1 MGNGA
6 DAGARLEKQLGLLD
20 VYAICTGAMF
30 ASGFFLLPGI
40 AAANAG
46 PSVILAYLVSS
57 ILMVPAMYSIAELS
71 SAMPRAAGTYF
82 FIHRSMGPFAGT
94 IGGLGAW
101 LVLVAKSAFALVG
114 MGAYLSLF
122 VEVPVRP
129 LAIALVVAFGAL
141 NIVGAKETA
150 RLQVWLVVALVT
162 IMAFFIANGAVD
174 MVTGDAAVEGSFRP
188 FFPFGLDGLVS
199 TIGLVF
205 ISYAGLT
212 KVSSAAEEISDLD
225 RNLPLGMILA
235 LLTVGAIYT
244 LGVTVLVGVIP
255 PEALRDDL
263 TPVATAGQLIFDWMP
278 GQIGL
283 GLVVLAAMLA
293 FASTGN
299 AGILTAS
306 RYPLAMARDRLLWKG
321 FDRLGRFGTPTVGV
335 VVTCSLMVAAI
346 LFLDVERLASLGSAF
361 LLLLFAFI
369 NLSVILMRESRM
381 TSYAPGYRSPLY
393 PWMQIAGFL
402 STFGLIFTLGVF
414 YVAFILAIV
423 ALSYVWYRLYVRERV
438 PRRGAIYGVFR
449 RLGEIH
455 DEGVDEEL
463 WSILQERGASEG
475 DSFDELVARA
485 RVIDLDRAV
494 DLDGVIDRVAGEL
507 AGRLDHTADD
517 VATAV
522 ELAASRGIVPERAPV
537 VVYDLQM
544 DGIASSE
551 VVLVRA
557 RRGVPVAGAGRF
569 PGTGAVVGEP
579 TEQDTVRAL
588 LFLVT
593 PDGAATQHLR
603 LLAQLV
609 SMVEVPG
616 FARAWDRARD
626 DQELLETLLRDERF
640 ATFVVGDPG
649 PPSRMVD
656 KRLREVDF
664 PGDTLVAMVRRGD
677 RTIVP
682 DGQTLLREG
691 DRLTIIGSPADV
703 ALLRRD
709 DAEDGG

>member
-1 MGNGA
+1 VGTEPKA
-6 DAGARLEKQLGLLD
+6 ESLLQKRLGLMD

-46 PSVILAYLVSS
+46 PAVILAYLVSS
-57 ILMVPAMYSIAELS
+57 LLMVPAMYSIAELS

-82 FIHRSMGPFAGT
+82 FIHRSMGPLAGT
-94 IGGLGAW
+94 VGGLGAW
-101 LVLVAKSAFALVG
+101 LVLIAKSAFALVG

-122 VEVPVRP
+122 VEFPARP
-129 LAIALVVAFGAL
+129 LAIALTVAFGVL
-141 NIVGAKETA
+141 NIIGAKETA
-150 RLQVWLVVALVT
+150 RLQVWLVVTLVA
-162 IMAFFIANGAVD
+162 IMTFFIANGLLDVAA
-174 MVTGDAAVEGSFRP
+174 GDANVSGSFRP
-188 FFPFGLDGLVS
+188 FFPFGIEGFVS

-212 KVSSAAEEISDLD
+212 KVSSAAEEIRDLD

-244 LGVTVLVGVIP
+244 LGVTVLVAVLP
-255 PEALRDDL
+255 PAELRDDL
-263 TPVATAGQLIFDWMP
+263 TPVASAGELVFDWMP
-278 GQIGL
+278 GLLGL
-283 GLVVLAAMLA
+283 GLIVVAAVLA

-306 RYPLAMARDRLLWKG
+306 RYPLAMARDRLLWSR
-321 FDRLGRFGTPTVGV
+321 FDQLGRFGTPTLGV
-335 VVTCSLMVAAI
+335 VVTCTLMVAAI

-361 LLLLFAFI
+361 LLLLFALI

-393 PWMQIAGFL
+393 PWMQIVGTIAML
-402 STFGLIFTLGVF
+402 GLIFTLGVF
-414 YVAFILAIV
+414 YIVFIV
-423 ALSYVWYRLYVRERV
+423 AILLLSYLWYRFYVRERV

-449 RLGEIH
+449 RLGELH

-475 DSFDELVARA
+475 DSFDALIARA
-485 RVIDLDRAV
+485 QVIDLGRTVQLDEVTAEVVRALADRL
-494 DLDGVIDRVAGEL
+494 DLDAE
-507 AGRLDHTADD
+507 D
-517 VATAV
+517 VATHVDLAV
-522 ELAASRGIVPERAPV
+522 SRGILPERAPAAI
-537 VVYDLQM
+537 YDLLIA
-544 DGIASSE
+544 GIEHSE

-557 RRGVPVAGAGRF
+557 KRGVTVAGAGRF
-569 PGTGAVVGEP
+569 PGAGTVNSEA
-579 TEQDTVRAL
+579 TESGSVEAL

-593 PDGAATQHLR
+593 PEGLATQHLR

-609 SMVEVPG
+609 SMVEITG
-616 FARAWDRARD
+616 FSRAWRRASS
-626 DQELLETLLRDERF
+626 DQELLETLLRNERF
-640 ATFVVGDPG
+640 ASFVVGDPG
-649 PPSRMVD
+649 PPSHMVD
-656 KRLREVDF
+656 KRLRELDF

-682 DGQTLLREG
+682 DGGTLLREG
-691 DRLTIIGSPADV
+691 DRLTVIGSPNDV
-703 ALLRRD
+703 ARLQP
-709 DAEDGG
+709 EP

>member
-1 MGNGA
+1 VGSVARPEG
-6 DAGARLEKQLGLLD
+6 RLEKQLGLMD

-46 PSVILAYLVSS
+46 PAVILAYFVSS
-57 ILMVPAMYSIAELS
+57 LLMVPAMYSIAELS

-82 FIHRSMGPFAGT
+82 FIHRSMGPLAGT

-101 LVLVAKSAFALVG
+101 LVLIAKSAFALVG

-122 VEVPVRP
+122 VEFPARP
-129 LAIALVVAFGAL
+129 LAIALTVAFGLL
-141 NIVGAKETA
+141 NIFGAKETA
-150 RLQVWLVVALVT
+150 RLQVWLVVTLVA
-162 IMAFFIANGAVD
+162 IMAFFIANGLLD
-174 MVTGDAAVEGSFRP
+174 MATGDANVAGSFRP
-188 FFPFGLDGLVS
+188 FFPFGVEGFVS

-212 KVSSAAEEISDLD
+212 KVSSAAEEIRDLD

-244 LGVTVLVGVIP
+244 LGVTVLVAVLP
-255 PEALRDDL
+255 PAELRDDL
-263 TPVATAGQLIFDWMP
+263 TPVASAGQLVFDWMP
-278 GQIGL
+278 GLLGL
-283 GLVVLAAMLA
+283 GLIVVAAVLA

-306 RYPLAMARDRLLWKG
+306 RYPLAMARDRLLWSR
-321 FDRLGRFGTPTVGV
+321 FDQLGRFGTPTLGV
-335 VVTCSLMVAAI
+335 VVTCTLMIAAI

-361 LLLLFAFI
+361 LLLLFALI

-381 TSYAPGYRSPLY
+381 TSYAPGYHSPLY
-393 PWMQIAGFL
+393 PGMQIVGVIAMV
-402 STFGLIFTLGVF
+402 GLIFTLGAF
-414 YVAFILAIV
+414 YVVFIAAILL
-423 ALSYVWYRLYVRERV
+423 LSYLWYRFYVRDEV
-438 PRRGAIYGVFR
+438 PRRGAVYGLFR
-449 RLGEIH
+449 RLGELH

-475 DSFDELVARA
+475 DSFDELIARA
-485 RVIDLDRAV
+485 QVIDLGRSMQ
-494 DLDGVIDRVAGEL
+494 LDEVTRQVVEAL
-507 AGRLDHTADD
+507 AQRLDLPTES
-517 VATAV
+517 VATHLDLAV
-522 ELAASRGIVPERAPV
+522 ARGIVPETAPAAI
-537 VVYDLQM
+537 YDLLVG
-544 DGIASSE
+544 GIEHSE

-557 RRGVPVAGAGRF
+557 KRGVAVAGAGRF
-569 PGTGAVVGEP
+569 PGAGTVNSEA
-579 TEQDTVRAL
+579 TESGRVEAL

-593 PDGAATQHLR
+593 PEGLATQHLR

-609 SMVEVPG
+609 SMVEIPG
-616 FARAWDRARD
+616 FSRAWRRASS

-640 ATFVVGDPG
+640 ASFVVGDPG
-649 PPSRMVD
+649 PPSHMVD
-656 KRLREVDF
+656 KRLREIDF

-682 DGQTLLREG
+682 DGDTLLREG
-691 DRLTIIGSPADV
+691 DRLTVIGSPHDV
-703 ALLRRD
+703 AHLQSGD
-709 DAEDGG
+709 